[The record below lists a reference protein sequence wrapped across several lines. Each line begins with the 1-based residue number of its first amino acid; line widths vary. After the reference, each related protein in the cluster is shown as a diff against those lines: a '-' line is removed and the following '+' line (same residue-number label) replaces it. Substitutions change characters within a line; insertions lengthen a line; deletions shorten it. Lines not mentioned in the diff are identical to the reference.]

1 MKRIYIVLLSMCL
14 IFSLF
19 SCSSNHKKSIKDIST
34 IKDQYPASIIVTFND
49 EYKGSFEITEA
60 TLITQVIDL
69 LNAREYKFSKKSPA
83 PGSSRSLT
91 LKYESGEEVKISTR
105 VIRADNGYYVPSSQ
119 DDLDSILQEYGI
131 AEGTVMPR
139 QSNEIYT

>member
-19 SCSSNHKKSIKDIST
+19 SCSSNQKKSIKDIST

-69 LNAREYKFSKKSPA
+69 LNAREYKFSKDAPA

-91 LKYESGEEVKISTR
+91 LKYDSGEEVMISTR
-105 VIRADNGYYVPSSQ
+105 VIRVDNGYYVPSSQ
-119 DDLDSILQEYGI
+119 DALDSILQEYGI
-131 AEGTVMPR
+131 AAGTVMPR
-139 QSNEIYT
+139 